1 MARADAVNEGGADA
15 VAEGVADTGSVR
27 GPAAL
32 LHAVAKRPTTRA
44 IRKARMGISVAAP

>member
-27 GPAAL
+27 GPA
-32 LHAVAKRPTTRA
+32 VAKRPTTRA